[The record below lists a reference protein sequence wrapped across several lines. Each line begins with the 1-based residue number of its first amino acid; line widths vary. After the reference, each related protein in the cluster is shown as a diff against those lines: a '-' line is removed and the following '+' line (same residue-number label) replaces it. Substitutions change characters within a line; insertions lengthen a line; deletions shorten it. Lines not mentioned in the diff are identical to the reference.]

1 MSLPKA
7 VGFTIVYCC
16 DVEEPMFISTWW
28 WYTETMRKTEMWR
41 GVSVPLLGV
50 LVQGLGL
57 IFHRDCLFVGSVGA
71 HRALRECQEW
81 PASDSCCMRSMSAYK
96 PSVAVLHYQVL
107 WQQVA

>member
-1 MSLPKA
+1 
-7 VGFTIVYCC
+7 
-16 DVEEPMFISTWW
+16 
-28 WYTETMRKTEMWR
+28 MWR

-57 IFHRDCLFVGSVGA
+57 IFQRDCLFVGSVGA